1 MNANREDDN
10 DREIKK
16 RIAIYSALLVLI
28 FAYIF
33 VIGKMGLC
41 NNRKMSETAGMA
53 IMAIIFGGVL
63 FVVIKLV

>member
-33 VIGKMGLC
+33 V
-41 NNRKMSETAGMA
+41 R
-53 IMAIIFGGVL
+53 
-63 FVVIKLV
+63 